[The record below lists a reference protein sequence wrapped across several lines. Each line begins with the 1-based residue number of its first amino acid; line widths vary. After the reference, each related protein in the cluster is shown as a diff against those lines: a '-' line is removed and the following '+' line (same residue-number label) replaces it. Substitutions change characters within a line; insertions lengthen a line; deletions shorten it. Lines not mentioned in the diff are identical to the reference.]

1 MKLSRIQILT
11 IATTLSHIQFSS
23 AQTAIEYSL
32 NYQASAN
39 GINAIASRS
48 LSSDADSNYQL
59 SNKLEASIAGQI
71 VAKIEQ
77 ISKLAPVESTLRPV
91 TYSFLQTGL
100 SQESHAIDYNWDSLQ
115 AISTENDKSWLIEL
129 GENTYDELSHQFA
142 LRQQIRQ
149 GIQHERNLKF
159 AVIDEDEIESHHYQ
173 TITKEIVTTPL
184 GNFNSTKIE
193 LIQSASSIDK
203 TLLWLADDWHSVLIR
218 MERTTSSGLTIV
230 LELSGGT
237 VDGLSIEPLLN

>member
-1 MKLSRIQILT
+1 MT

-48 LSSDADSNYQL
+48 LSSDADSSYQL

-184 GNFNSTKIE
+184 GTFNSTKIE

>member
-1 MKLSRIQILT
+1 MKLSRIQVLT

-129 GENTYDELSHQFA
+129 GENTYDELSHQFV

-184 GNFNSTKIE
+184 GTFNSTKIE

>member
-1 MKLSRIQILT
+1 MRLSRIQVLT

-142 LRQQIRQ
+142 LRQQISQ

-184 GNFNSTKIE
+184 GTFNSTKIE

>member
-1 MKLSRIQILT
+1 MRLSRIQVLT

>member
-1 MKLSRIQILT
+1 MRLSRIQVLT

-173 TITKEIVTTPL
+173 TLTKEIVTTPL
-184 GNFNSTKIE
+184 GTFNSTKIE

>member
-91 TYSFLQTGL
+91 TYSFFQTGL

-184 GNFNSTKIE
+184 GTFNSTKIE

>member
-1 MKLSRIQILT
+1 MRLSRIQVLT

-184 GNFNSTKIE
+184 GTFNSTKIE

>member
-1 MKLSRIQILT
+1 MRLSRIQVLT

-77 ISKLAPVESTLRPV
+77 ISKLAPVFRGVLNALST
-91 TYSFLQTGL
+91 
-100 SQESHAIDYNWDSLQ
+100 
-115 AISTENDKSWLIEL
+115 
-129 GENTYDELSHQFA
+129 
-142 LRQQIRQ
+142 
-149 GIQHERNLKF
+149 
-159 AVIDEDEIESHHYQ
+159 HH
-173 TITKEIVTTPL
+173 PL
-184 GNFNSTKIE
+184 E
-193 LIQSASSIDK
+193 C
-203 TLLWLADDWHSVLIR
+203 
-218 MERTTSSGLTIV
+218 
-230 LELSGGT
+230 
-237 VDGLSIEPLLN
+237 

>member
-1 MKLSRIQILT
+1 MKLSRIQVLT

-39 GINAIASRS
+39 GIKAIASRS

-184 GNFNSTKIE
+184 GTFNSTKIE

>member
-1 MKLSRIQILT
+1 MRLSRIQVLT

-173 TITKEIVTTPL
+173 TISKEIVTTPL
-184 GNFNSTKIE
+184 GTFNSTKIE

>member
-173 TITKEIVTTPL
+173 TISKEIVTTPL
-184 GNFNSTKIE
+184 GTFNSTKIE

>member
-184 GNFNSTKIE
+184 GTFNSTKIE

>member
-1 MKLSRIQILT
+1 MRLSRIQVLT

-77 ISKLAPVESTLRPV
+77 ISKLAPVEATLRPV

-184 GNFNSTKIE
+184 GTFNSTKIE